1 MLGVKSPKHLYPENE
16 CAKLLVSSKRKE
28 VSSLKEKLADRLRH
42 ATHAYLTEDAARH
55 IARTEFADFEI
66 LILHSPHD
74 GNPTVGKPGHGARM
88 DYWIDEPGIVRSWE
102 RVLFEGLG
110 RNA

>member
-1 MLGVKSPKHLYPENE
+1 MKDQRQ
-16 CAKLLVSSKRKE
+16 KLRG
-28 VSSLKEKLADRLRH
+28 KLDH
-42 ATHAYLTEDAARH
+42 ATFAYLNEEAARN

-66 LILHSPHD
+66 LIVHSPHD
-74 GNPTVGKPGHGARM
+74 HNPMVGKPGHGARM